1 MNLKRT
7 TLIYKKH
14 KGLIKTDFNS
24 LWSRHQNPN
33 TEQCNNHSILHS
45 NICIYDKKQQMVP
58 ITRRKS
64 VYWGRT
70 KYDKDNRIS
79 RKTSLQIDYKY
90 GQRFKGECQHN
101 RRKIKDIRK
110 QNGTYR
116 ELKSGKK
123 IYWIRLIHVESSRRI
138 NDRSWRQNRKI

>member
-33 TEQCNNHSILHS
+33 TEQCNSHSILHS
-45 NICIYDKKQQMVP
+45 NMCIYDKKQQMVP

-64 VYWGRT
+64 VYWDRT

-79 RKTSLQIDYKY
+79 RKISLQIDYKY

-101 RRKIKDIRK
+101 RGKIKDIRIK
-110 QNGTYR
+110 M
-116 ELKSGKK
+116 ELIERKV
-123 IYWIRLIHVESSRRI
+123 YWIRLIHLESSRRI